1 MAIEIISGE
10 QARESLQS
18 NPSARWPSR
27 QVGDRLYPLA
37 TPIAAP
43 RFTIQP
49 EDRVFCIGSCFAREI
64 GEALTRLDFNVLSLF
79 DDLPKSVYRKR
90 RDVTM
95 FNKYNVASI
104 YNELYWA
111 FHPETYCHD
120 QVLIETS
127 SGQLQDYQ
135 LTGAGYTDES
145 VAVKRFREVFNQAF
159 QQIKQADL
167 VVLTLGLSEVWFD
180 KQTGLYLNMA
190 VSKALLKRYPD
201 RFQLHVFDYEQTLSF
216 LDDIYRLLDANLKP
230 NFRVLITVSPIP
242 LNATFRQQDVLL
254 ANAYSKAVL
263 RSAVERFVSDKSNV
277 NYFPS
282 YEFVTLSNPTLV
294 WREDDY
300 RHVDRSFIDYIMS
313 NVMMQ
318 FMTSTPELV
327 EANALAKAR
336 SLYQCNFLAEA
347 TAVLAPLIQA
357 KDIKPSRELR
367 ILWAAIRLR
376 VHGKYKTLLLDG
388 LIHLRKR
395 AENTPLQ
402 LFFEL
407 INRFRKL
414 SASTYVGYAEHW
426 DGEYLTGWA
435 CCLRKIESIK
445 VKVIVNKRVIMTVKA
460 DLPRDDVAAIRGSDH
475 LRCGFRIPLS
485 KEKVANHAV
494 KIVFADNGLELGNSP
509 LRLSDATVSQ
519 FGSG

>member
-10 QARESLQS
+10 QARDSLQH
-18 NPSARWPSR
+18 NQTARWPSR
-27 QVGDRLYPLA
+27 QVGDRLYPLT
-37 TPIAAP
+37 TPIAIP

-64 GEALTRLDFNVLSLF
+64 GEALARLDFNVLSLF
-79 DDLPKSVYRKR
+79 DDLPKSAYRKR

-111 FHPETYCHD
+111 FHPEFYCHE

-127 SGQLQDYQ
+127 SGYLQDYQ
-135 LTGAGYTDES
+135 LTGAGYADEP
-145 VAVKRFREVFNQAF
+145 AAMKHFREVFNHAF

-190 VSKALLKRYPD
+190 VSKTLLKRYPD

-216 LDDIYRLLDANLKP
+216 LDDIYRLLEANLKP

-313 NVMMQ
+313 NVMAQ
-318 FMTSTPELV
+318 FMASTPALI

-336 SLYQCNFLAEA
+336 TLYQGNFLAEA
-347 TAVLAPLIQA
+347 TAVLAPFIQA

-376 VHGKYKTLLLDG
+376 VHGKYKILLLDG

-414 SASTYVGYAEHW
+414 STGNVGYAEHW

-435 CCLRKIESIK
+435 CCLRKNKSIK
-445 VKVIVNKRVIMTVKA
+445 VKVIINKRVVISVKA
-460 DLPRDDVAAIRGSDH
+460 DLPRYDVAAVYGNDH

-485 KEKVANHAV
+485 KEQVAHHAV

-509 LRLSDATVSQ
+509 LTPLEATVSQ
-519 FGSG
+519 LASG